1 MLRKRVKAML
11 YRVDTLE
18 KTGTLPLLT
27 GPTGVGRR
35 TKRTDMVLR
44 VLGRVKSRV
53 IILAV

>member
-11 YRVDTLE
+11 HRVDTLE

-53 IILAV
+53 TISAI